1 MRKDLE
7 TIELNKNIKEYKTK
21 YEETLSSMSKKYKK
35 IEYFASIMALDLNKD
50 IIGFFYNTIEKKYS
64 TEELCIRTYGFLQA
78 MFVSIDAIYS
88 LSMSLTN
95 SKNFV
100 NINDNPTL
108 RELKYIRNDVVGHPT
123 NRIVARDVV
132 YCVLKPT
139 DISKYS
145 FKYHIYN
152 MDNEEIRE
160 VSFLRMLYDYY
171 LESYKLLD
179 ILLNYQEVHKT
190 NSFSDDLYYIV
201 TKYKEGVAIN
211 ALFRQFRTEYKKQY
225 TQNSR
230 IYKRINLITKV
241 NRLPHT
247 KLNNFAY
254 LFHLNYLY
262 ENLCN
267 LERTDVKPIDLKP
280 YPDEINEVIK
290 FFKENYQYKPMLDTL
305 QNHNYPGFREA
316 LNRMINLTK
325 KEKFSY
331 ARMYFEEI
339 RLRISKSMY
348 DEAYALLALLKLVK

>member
-160 VSFLRMLYDYY
+160 V
-171 LESYKLLD
+171 
-179 ILLNYQEVHKT
+179 
-190 NSFSDDLYYIV
+190 
-201 TKYKEGVAIN
+201 
-211 ALFRQFRTEYKKQY
+211 LF
-225 TQNSR
+225 
-230 IYKRINLITKV
+230 
-241 NRLPHT
+241 
-247 KLNNFAY
+247 
-254 LFHLNYLY
+254 
-262 ENLCN
+262 
-267 LERTDVKPIDLKP
+267 
-280 YPDEINEVIK
+280 
-290 FFKENYQYKPMLDTL
+290 
-305 QNHNYPGFREA
+305 
-316 LNRMINLTK
+316 
-325 KEKFSY
+325 
-331 ARMYFEEI
+331 
-339 RLRISKSMY
+339 
-348 DEAYALLALLKLVK
+348 